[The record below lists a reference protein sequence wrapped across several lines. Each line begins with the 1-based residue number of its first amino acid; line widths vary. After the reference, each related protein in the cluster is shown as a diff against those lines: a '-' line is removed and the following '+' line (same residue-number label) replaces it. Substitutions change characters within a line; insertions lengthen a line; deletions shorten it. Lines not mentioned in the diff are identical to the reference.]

1 MLWIDPISRFL
12 CARCSKKANQ
22 SKYHLWHLR
31 ENSDTHSPSDPPC
44 QILANNIQYFLPTL
58 FSENTL
64 KTLEI
69 PTREIVFSES
79 IFSIG
84 FLLQECASPGCGCG
98 LINSAVYQKM
108 ITIADKQAERDRYFE
123 FWSLQQCLLPI
134 ERIFARCCYI
144 LCCCPSSDPATAAGC
159 ASSSSQG
166 SSSRQQQSS
175 CSSSLGTSQAG
186 GGEGGGGGGGGGNCS
201 NQASRQSARDQPTAC
216 IACTGFPPSQILL
229 KNGWVGGW
237 HTTCPVRICDPFIRL
252 LWSGSDFQKILRF
265 MWNFFCLSFCVFV
278 YKMAIHAQHGHL
290 AFGP

>member
-1 MLWIDPISRFL
+1 M
-12 CARCSKKANQ
+12 
-22 SKYHLWHLR
+22 
-31 ENSDTHSPSDPPC
+31 
-44 QILANNIQYFLPTL
+44 
-58 FSENTL
+58 
-64 KTLEI
+64 
-69 PTREIVFSES
+69 VG
-79 IFSIG
+79 G
-84 FLLQECASPGCGCG
+84 FLKNYNSSLQECASPGCGCG

-216 IACTGFPPSQILL
+216 IACTGFPPFPILSREKMWRL
-229 KNGWVGGW
+229 GG
-237 HTTCPVRICDPFIRL
+237 
-252 LWSGSDFQKILRF
+252 
-265 MWNFFCLSFCVFV
+265 
-278 YKMAIHAQHGHL
+278 
-290 AFGP
+290 